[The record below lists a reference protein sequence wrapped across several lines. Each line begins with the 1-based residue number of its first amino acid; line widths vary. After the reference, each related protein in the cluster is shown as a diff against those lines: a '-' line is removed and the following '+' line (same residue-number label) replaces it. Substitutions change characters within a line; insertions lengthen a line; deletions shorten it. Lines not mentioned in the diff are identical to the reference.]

1 MTADLDLSPEA
12 VERLAVRL
20 YATPLYEGHGDESVV
35 PELAANALRAL
46 AAELEVELAG
56 CVADAHVVAF
66 GAGVLGELV
75 LEAVLTEGALPALPP
90 EVEGAAKVG
99 AGLEVGVALV
109 ESRWDAATIE
119 GQEEG
124 KAA

>member
-1 MTADLDLSPEA
+1 MRGDG
-12 VERLAVRL
+12 VE
-20 YATPLYEGHGDESVV
+20 E
-35 PELAANALRAL
+35 ELAEDGAVDLGAEVLRAL
-46 AAELEVELAG
+46 GRAPVLPAELEVELAG

-66 GAGVLGELV
+66 RAGVLGELV
-75 LEAVLTEGALPALPP
+75 LEAVLAQGALPALPP
-90 EVEGAAKVG
+90 EVEGAAEVG

-109 ESRWDAATIE
+109 EGRWDAATIE